1 MFRITR
7 RSVLAGIAAGSGP
20 ALLRPG
26 RGWAAAASPAPAPLA
41 ELTLWGPPAGPS
53 ITLVHAI
60 ASGLLRPV
68 ADKVVFKAWRTPDE
82 LRAGLTSGTMK
93 TFVLPTQSAANLFN
107 KGLGIRLVNVMT
119 NGLLHLVSADP
130 SLSSISAL
138 KGRTVALPFRN
149 DTPEFVLRRLLA
161 AGGLA
166 SDAAPGGE
174 KAGGE
179 RAGGEKVALQFTGTP
194 MEAIQLLVTGRADAA
209 LLPEPAA
216 SAAILRAGQAGRT
229 VTRVIDIQQAW
240 GAATGLGTDLPQAG
254 LGVTG
259 DFLAQHAP
267 AVEALHAAL
276 AAATLSV
283 NAGPARAA
291 NDAAAPLGLPWP
303 VIEQAIPHS
312 RLVCQRASAARNS
325 LESLFRVVSEFDPRI
340 IGGAL
345 PAADFYL

>member
-1 MFRITR
+1 MFHISR
-7 RSVLAGIAAGSGP
+7 RSVLAGIATGIGTALAYP
-20 ALLRPG
+20 ADRSM
-26 RGWAAAASPAPAPLA
+26 AAASPAFAPLA

-82 LRAGLTSGTMK
+82 LRAGLTSGTMQ

-130 SLSSISAL
+130 SLSTIAAL
-138 KGRTVALPFRN
+138 RGCTVALPFRN
-149 DTPEFVLRRLLA
+149 DTPEFVFRRLLA
-161 AGGLA
+161 AERLA
-166 SDAAPGGE
+166 SEAAPGGD
-174 KAGGE
+174 G
-179 RAGGEKVALQFTGTP
+179 VALQFTGTP

-216 SAAILRAGQAGRT
+216 SAAILRAGQTGKT

-240 GAATGLGTDLPQAG
+240 GAATGLSTDLPQAG
-254 LGVTG
+254 LGVTTA
-259 DFLAQHAP
+259 FLAEHGP
-267 AVEALHAAL
+267 AVEALHTAL
-276 AAATLSV
+276 TGATASV
-283 NAGPARAA
+283 NADPARAA
-291 NDAAAPLGLPWP
+291 SDAAAPLALPWP

-312 RLVCQRASAARNS
+312 RLVCHRASAARNS
-325 LESLFRVVSEFDPRI
+325 LESVFRIVSEFDAKV

-345 PAADFYL
+345 PTSEFYL

>member
-1 MFRITR
+1 MLRITR
-7 RSVLAGIAAGSGP
+7 RTALAGLGAALAVP
-20 ALLRPG
+20 AR
-26 RGWAAAASPAPAPLA
+26 RSAFAAAPAPLP

-82 LRAGLTSGTMK
+82 LRAGLTSGTMR

-107 KGLGIRLVNVMT
+107 KGLGVRLVNVMT

-130 SLSSISAL
+130 SLSSVAAL

-149 DTPEFVLRRLLA
+149 DTPEFVFRRLLA
-161 AGGLA
+161 AEKLA
-166 SDAAPGGE
+166 VETAPGG
-174 KAGGE
+174 AG
-179 RAGGEKVALQFTGTP
+179 VAVQFTGTP

-216 SAAILRAGQAGRT
+216 SAAILRAGQAGKT
-229 VTRVIDIQQAW
+229 VTRVLDVQQAW
-240 GAATGLGTDLPQAG
+240 GTATGLGTDLPQAG
-254 LGVTG
+254 LGVSAA
-259 DFLAQHAP
+259 FLVEHAP

-276 AAATLSV
+276 AAATASV
-283 NAGPARAA
+283 NADPARAA
-291 NDAAAPLGLPWP
+291 SDAAAPLSLPWP

-312 RLVCQRASAARNS
+312 RLVCQRASAARES
-325 LESLFRVVSEFDPRI
+325 LESVFRAVAEFDPRI